1 MSRDYIGYSSS
12 LDFIELINYKI
23 GTTPGCMSH
32 HALRIVFM
40 QRWTDPWS
48 SVEGPVNA
56 GIDCLLDLGS
66 VNAPPPLDHRDSG
79 VGWSCGPL
87 VLDVMRNRIALGI
100 IPGETYREPQAT
112 SSKPHNL
119 WLCG

>member
-1 MSRDYIGYSSS
+1 MSRDYIGYVSLICRFIATQNYKSTQPLVARHTTLFASSS
-12 LDFIELINYKI
+12 CFA
-23 GTTPGCMSH
+23 G
-32 HALRIVFM
+32 A
-40 QRWTDPWS
+40 DPWS
-48 SVEGPVNA
+48 RWSVLYDSEP
-56 GIDCLLDLGS
+56 LDLGS

>member
-1 MSRDYIGYSSS
+1 LHFCLSVNDLFLTLDKGIVKYYIGDSSS

-48 SVEGPVNA
+48 IGDIGILDNNQLANGP
-56 GIDCLLDLGS
+56 GISCERWYS
-66 VNAPPPLDHRDSG
+66 RKRSNTQRR
-79 VGWSCGPL
+79 WSL
-87 VLDVMRNRIALGI
+87 
-100 IPGETYREPQAT
+100 
-112 SSKPHNL
+112 
-119 WLCG
+119 